1 MLTYIKN
8 RFTFLQSLTFL
19 LALLFIFSRLG
30 NIHWAF
36 DWFAL
41 VQERYF
47 FLGLILTILLA
58 YKRDW
63 RWMSVALI
71 VTIFSAILIMPY
83 YIKTQSLTQPA
94 QARVLVYNLYYLN
107 PDLPSA
113 VTEIKKHNAD
123 VVFLMEYSEDI
134 QSKIENQFEEY
145 PYRLIRPSR
154 MTMGLAIFSKIPLD
168 YAEIHR
174 NEETRIPVFD
184 VQFQIAG
191 QPVNFVAGH
200 AWPPMPQW
208 GALSQAQSREIIRVA
223 EERAQTGLPL
233 IVAGDFNA
241 TQWSAIFAEIE
252 NNAQVKD
259 ARLGFGL
266 SLTHKGGWL
275 YGLSL
280 DHVLVS
286 EHFEIINFFTSDMAG
301 SDHTPIIIDLILK

>member
-1 MLTYIKN
+1 MFTKLKN
-8 RFTFLQSLTFL
+8 RFTVLQNLTIFL
-19 LALLFIFSRLG
+19 AIAFIFSRLG
-30 NIHWAF
+30 KIHWAF

-47 FLGLILTILLA
+47 FLGLILTFLLIS
-58 YKRDW
+58 KRDW
-63 RWMSVALI
+63 RWAFMAFIITLL
-71 VTIFSAILIMPY
+71 SASLLAPY
-83 YIKTQSLTQPA
+83 YIKPQNTSQPA
-94 QARVLVYNLYYLN
+94 QVRLLVYNVYYLN
-107 PDLPSA
+107 PDINQA
-113 VTEIKKHNAD
+113 VAEIKKHNAD

-168 YAEIHR
+168 HTEIHR

-200 AWPPMPQW
+200 AWPPTPQW
-208 GALSQAQSREIIRVA
+208 GNLSQAQSREIINVA
-223 EERAQTGLPL
+223 QQRAQTGLPL

-241 TQWSAIFAEIE
+241 TQWSGIFNEIE
-252 NNAQVKD
+252 ENAQVQD

-275 YGLSL
+275 YGLSV
-280 DHVLVS
+280 DHVLISKHIEVT
-286 EHFEIINFFTSDMAG
+286 NFFTSDMAG
-301 SDHTPIIIDLILK
+301 SDHTPIIIDIRIK